1 MSHRGKKGA
10 DEALL
15 MALACGAT
23 VENAA
28 RTSGI
33 SVRTAHRRLSAPD
46 FQHRLQD
53 VRGDMVQRAA
63 GLLTAAAMEA
73 IKTLMS
79 LQESSNPGA
88 VRLGAART
96 ILEFGLKLR
105 ESAELAARLTTLEER
120 LGIRTDGVAA

>member
-1 MSHRGKKGA
+1 MPHRGKKGA

-33 SVRTAHRRLSAPD
+33 NVRTAHRRLSAPD
-46 FQHRLQD
+46 FQRRLQD

-79 LQESSNPGA
+79 LQENSNPGA

-105 ESAELAARLTTLEER
+105 ETAELAVRLTTLEER
-120 LGIRTDGVAA
+120 MGIRSDGVAA

>member
-1 MSHRGKKGA
+1 
-10 DEALL
+10 
-15 MALACGAT
+15 
-23 VENAA
+23 
-28 RTSGI
+28 
-33 SVRTAHRRLSAPD
+33 
-46 FQHRLQD
+46 
-53 VRGDMVQRAA
+53 MVQRAA